1 MKSPNE
7 QLSLFKFMFVVFC
20 VITTIQV
27 FFAAILLYLGVTFYV
42 GVLTLTRFLLIAFF
56 ATLPS
61 LILLT
66 GTPRSRLWHR
76 IQLFLHFFLTGAVC
90 LLFAISFNF
99 IAFVNP
105 IIIVLVYIVVYIFFM
120 SLQEVH
126 SQRLAIK
133 LNKRIDEFHRENR
146 LNKTSW
152 IMNLSSVQK
161 AIFKLM
167 FVLFCAIT
175 TAQVLVTMVALRFDI
190 EIALGIISL
199 TRFLVLAF
207 ATTLPALIFLV
218 DIHRSRFWH
227 RAQFVIHFI
236 LTGIVFYLF
245 AIPFN
250 FLIYINA
257 VVLGVLY
264 IGLYAIVMAFQEVF
278 SRKLAAKLN
287 KQINVFHS
295 AESASRRDDD
305 V

>member
-7 QLSLFKFMFVVFC
+7 QLSLFKFMFVAFC

-27 FFAAILLYLGVTFYV
+27 LFATILLYLGVAFDI
-42 GVLTLTRFLLIAFF
+42 GVLALTRFLLIAFF

-90 LLFAISFNF
+90 LLFAI
-99 IAFVNP
+99 AFKFTTFVSP
-105 IIIVLVYIVVYIFFM
+105 VIIVLVYSVVYVIFM
-120 SLQEVH
+120 SLQEIH
-126 SQRLAIK
+126 SRKLAIK
-133 LNKRIDEFHRENR
+133 LNKRIDELHREKH
-146 LNKTSW
+146 LGKAAW
-152 IMNLSSVQK
+152 IMNLPDEHK
-161 AIFKLM
+161 ALFKLM

-175 TAQVLVTMVALRFDI
+175 TAQVFVTMVALRFDI

-199 TRFLVLAF
+199 TRFLVIAF

-218 DIHRSRFWH
+218 DVHRSHFWH
-227 RAQFVIHFI
+227 RAQFVIHFL
-236 LTGIVFYLF
+236 LTGAIFYLL
-245 AIPFN
+245 AIHFN

-264 IGLYAIVMAFQEVF
+264 IALYAIVMVLQEF
-278 SRKLAAKLN
+278 LSRRLAAELN
-287 KQINVFHS
+287 ERITAFHR
-295 AESASRRDDD
+295 AESASYRDED
-305 V
+305 